1 MSNKY
6 FGTDG
11 IRGTVNQGNIT
22 GEKFFKFGLA
32 AATYFK
38 NQRKTKQIAIIA
50 KDTRLSGYTL
60 EPALVSG
67 LVSGGMHV
75 FTLGPLPTNGLAM
88 LTRSMKANM
97 GIMITASHNPHYDN
111 GLKLFGPDG
120 MKLSNG
126 IEKKIEK
133 LIDAKNTKQ
142 LTNPKMLGRVKR
154 LEDGN
159 ERYIKIL
166 KKNFPQNFKL
176 RRTKIVLDCANGA
189 GYIAAP
195 KLLKD
200 LGAKVFSIAEKPNG
214 FNINNKCGST
224 YPSKIQS
231 AVKKYK
237 AHVGISFDG
246 DADRIIMCDENGKI
260 IDGDQIIAMLARRWK
275 LKKILKGGVVGTLM
289 SNYGLE
295 NFLINEKIKFFRSD
309 VGDRYVKEKMKK
321 LNFNLG
327 GEQSGHIILGKF
339 ATTGD
344 GLMVALEVLFSLR
357 KGKKA
362 SELLNVFEPLPQI
375 LENITV
381 KNKNIINKSKCRT
394 AIKKASKFMN
404 GYGRLLIRKSG
415 TEPKIRIM
423 GESYDRG
430 LILKCINIIKRS
442 IKRWNLSQ
450 KY

>member
-1 MSNKY
+1 MKNKY

-32 AATYFK
+32 SGNYFK
-38 NQRKTKQIAIIA
+38 NQKKSKQIAIIA

-88 LTRSMKANM
+88 LTKSMKANM
-97 GIMITASHNPHYDN
+97 GIMITASHNPFYDN

-120 MKLSNG
+120 MKLSDK

-142 LTNPKMLGRVKR
+142 LTNPKLLGRVRR

-159 ERYIKIL
+159 DKYIQIL
-166 KKNFPQNFKL
+166 KNNFPKNFHLKG
-176 RRTKIVLDCANGA
+176 TKIVLDCANGA
-189 GYIAAP
+189 GYKAAP
-195 KLLKD
+195 KLLEE
-200 LGAKVFSIAEKPNG
+200 LGAKVISIGINPDG
-214 FNINNKCGST
+214 LNINERCGST
-224 YPSKIQS
+224 HPSKIQTS
-231 AVKKYK
+231 VKKFK

-246 DADRIIMCDENGKI
+246 DADRIIMCDEKGKI
-260 IDGDQIIAMLARRWK
+260 VDGDQIIAMLAKRWK
-275 LKKILKGGVVGTLM
+275 NKGILKGGVVGTLM

-295 NFLINEKIKFFRSD
+295 KFLKTQNIKFTRSK

-344 GLMVALEVLFSLR
+344 GLLVALEVLFSLR

-362 SELLNVFEPLPQI
+362 SKLLNTFKPLPQI
-375 LENITV
+375 LENVIV
-381 KNKNIINKSKCRT
+381 KDKNIINKVQCKNS
-394 AIKKASKFMN
+394 IKKAIRLMGKK
-404 GYGRLLIRKSG
+404 GRILVRKSG
-415 TEPKIRIM
+415 TEPKIRVM
-423 GESYDRG
+423 AESYDKN
-430 LILKCINIIKRS
+430 LILKCIKIIKSS
-442 IKRWNLSQ
+442 IK
-450 KY
+450 

>member
-1 MSNKY
+1 MKNKY

-32 AATYFK
+32 SGTYFK
-38 NQRKTKQIAIIA
+38 NQKKSKQVAIIA

-88 LTRSMKANM
+88 LTKSMKANM
-97 GIMITASHNPHYDN
+97 GIMITASHNPYHDN

-120 MKLSNG
+120 MKLSDK

-142 LTNPKMLGRVKR
+142 LTNPKLLGRVKR

-159 ERYIKIL
+159 EKYIKIL
-166 KKNFPQNFKL
+166 KKNFPKNFNL
-176 RRTKIVLDCANGA
+176 RGTKIVLDCANGA
-189 GYIAAP
+189 GYKAAP
-195 KLLKD
+195 KMLKD
-200 LGAKVFSIAEKPNG
+200 LGAKVISLGVEPNG
-214 FNINNKCGST
+214 LNINQRCGST
-224 YPSKIQS
+224 NPSKIKS
-231 AVKKYK
+231 AVKKNK

-246 DADRIIMCDENGKI
+246 DADRIIMCDEKGKI
-260 IDGDQIIAMLARRWK
+260 VDGDQIIAMLARRWK
-275 LKKILKGGVVGTLM
+275 LKKILKGGVIGTLM

-295 NFLINEKIKFFRSD
+295 KFLKNQKIKFFRSK

-321 LNFNLG
+321 FSFNLG

-344 GLMVALEVLFSLR
+344 GLLVALEVLFSLR

-362 SELLNVFEPLPQI
+362 SKILNVFKPLPQI
-375 LENITV
+375 LENISV
-381 KNKNIINKSKCRT
+381 KNKDIINNSKCKN
-394 AIKKASKFMN
+394 AIKKANKIM
-404 GYGRLLIRKSG
+404 GDKGRILVRKSG

-423 GESYDRG
+423 AESYDKS
-430 LILKCINIIKRS
+430 LILKCIKIIKRS
-442 IKRWNLSQ
+442 LKN
-450 KY
+450 

>member
-1 MSNKY
+1 MKNKY

-11 IRGTVNQGNIT
+11 IRGTVNKGNIT

-32 AATYFK
+32 SGTYFK
-38 NQRKTKQIAIIA
+38 NQKRTKQIAVIA

-88 LTRSMKANM
+88 LTKSMRANM
-97 GIMITASHNPHYDN
+97 GIMITASHNPYYDN

-120 MKLSNG
+120 MKLSDR

-142 LTNPKMLGRVKR
+142 LTNPKQLGRVKR

-159 ERYIKIL
+159 DRYIKIL
-166 KKNFPQNFKL
+166 KNNFPKNFHLKG
-176 RRTKIVLDCANGA
+176 TKIVLDCANGA
-189 GYIAAP
+189 GYKSAP
-195 KLLKD
+195 KLLKE
-200 LGAKVFSIAEKPNG
+200 LGAKVISIGVKPNG
-214 FNINNKCGST
+214 LNINDKCGST
-224 YPSKIQS
+224 YPSKIRS
-231 AVKKYK
+231 AVKKFK
-237 AHVGISFDG
+237 AHIGISFDG
-246 DADRIIMCDENGKI
+246 DADRIIMCDENGRI

-275 LKKILKGGVVGTLM
+275 AKKILKGGVIGTLM

-295 NFLINEKIKFFRSD
+295 NFLSKEKIKFLRSK
-309 VGDRYVKEKMKK
+309 VGDRYVKEKMKQ

-344 GLMVALEVLFSLR
+344 GLLVALEVLFSLR

-362 SELLNVFEPLPQI
+362 SKLLNVFKPLPQI
-375 LENITV
+375 LENVIV
-381 KNKNIINKSKCRT
+381 RDKEIINNSNCKN
-394 AIKKASKFMN
+394 AIRKANVLMGNK
-404 GYGRLLIRKSG
+404 GRILVRKSG

-423 GESYDRG
+423 AESNDKS
-430 LILKCINIIKRS
+430 LIYKCIKIIKRS
-442 IKRWNLSQ
+442 IN
-450 KY
+450 